1 MPKDGP
7 SAGVTMFT
15 ALVSML
21 KGVRVRHDVAMTGEI
36 TLRGRVLP
44 VGGIKEKVLAAHR
57 AGIKRIILPERNKP
71 DLEEVPQEIRD
82 TLEFVPVSR
91 MDEVL
96 STRRPSPPRRRRS
109 EFSAPCLGVRRV
121 AAARDHVD
129 RRRRA
134 ASSRSAHVGRPHR
147 RGRRERGLG
156 RDLRCHRGRRW
167 RRLRLPPSRCSSHR
181 PDHEGRTA
189 FFRSVRRDERPDAR
203 RDRRRTTAGSRGDL
217 GAEQIVNQRP
227 VECYARYETGG
238 CADAFVSASGAIAT
252 VSGDRRTVLLAQL
265 GSSAVQEISSELP
278 VVAARIDR
286 TGSWLAIESSS
297 PDAPESLLEE
307 SSHGSCAGYDC
318 RVPDVV
324 DVISLRSGERRR
336 VAGAR
341 RTLLAQWGVVVSAR
355 DGATVVREGAV
366 DQISG
371 PCFVEALGFESGLV
385 LARCDGRW
393 EVSQFGELTE
403 IDRGMIA
410 AVAAASSVDAFDDGE
425 SRWLS
430 FDFERA
436 ARWDASAARWV
447 EVRRGPCPV
456 IALGQDRR
464 ALVLA
469 AAIEGGCRGAWLD
482 QYAWTDPI
490 VPDLCQSSDPSHH
503 LGP

>member
-1 MPKDGP
+1 MWI
-7 SAGVTMFT
+7 
-15 ALVSML
+15 
-21 KGVRVRHDVAMTGEI
+21 GE
-36 TLRGRVLP
+36 
-44 VGGIKEKVLAAHR
+44 GGLH
-57 AGIKRIILPERNKP
+57 P
-71 DLEEVPQEIRD
+71 
-82 TLEFVPVSR
+82 
-91 MDEVL
+91 
-96 STRRPSPPRRRRS
+96 
-109 EFSAPCLGVRRV
+109 
-121 AAARDHVD
+121 
-129 RRRRA
+129 
-134 ASSRSAHVGRPHR
+134 VGRPMSVVHTVAADVNE
-147 RGRRERGLG
+147 GWVVTFAAIADDDGDG
-156 RDLRCHRGRRW
+156 SVCHQ
-167 RRLRLPPSRCSSHR
+167 
-181 PDHEGRTA
+181 A
-189 FFRSVRRDERPDAR
+189 DAR
-203 RDRRRTTAGSRGDL
+203 RTVLITRGEQRSFDRFVGMSGRTLVVIDDGRLRAVEVTSGL
-217 GAEQIVNQRP
+217 EQIVNQRP